1 MAVIGCL
8 SAVLLGLAVC
18 LSCADGQFFNWLWGG
33 GSQVTTSS
41 PPVVES
47 MLEVGTPHPAGPEVG
62 VGTVGAEESPT
73 VPTGRLGEGG
83 FWSYFGWKKQERTT
97 RSPAMTSALPTP
109 EKDKNIAGVGEQI
122 LNVAESIRN
131 LVHRWDQ
138 QPTTTSTVGDY
149 SVSPNTTSLRSGP
162 ETSKVVGGSPA
173 EEGVSTSRSG
183 KFGASSEESVLK
195 PSAEG
200 ETTKPTLVRG
210 TPQPG
215 SSSPPVPFTGSL
227 PNDSVTVVGS
237 RPLES
242 REQVGSPDP
251 RNTASFHSSDA
262 SSEISVAPTAWVW
275 QELAENAIVRDGN
288 QSEVAGS
295 SNFGLS
301 QNALD
306 IAHAVAD
313 HNDTRDLS
321 NHTNSQLQPS
331 FNTSKHHGIAM
342 AELSRNESGLL
353 SNTTVPDLVVGF
365 TVLNDSEQID
375 FDLLITAEKSD
386 PIIRSKDGSASIVV
400 GMSLPASHCVPLPA
414 SLPFCAGL
422 GVKSIA
428 LPNYLNQSGVVEIAE
443 TLREWA
449 GLLGSHCHCRLEWFF
464 CLLLAP
470 RCNASAPPCRGFCEN
485 LRDDC
490 WMQLDAGRLPV
501 SCDLLPEEEVA
512 DGYSCVSINFT
523 KGNPFWI

>member
-1 MAVIGCL
+1 
-8 SAVLLGLAVC
+8 
-18 LSCADGQFFNWLWGG
+18 
-33 GSQVTTSS
+33 
-41 PPVVES
+41 
-47 MLEVGTPHPAGPEVG
+47 
-62 VGTVGAEESPT
+62 
-73 VPTGRLGEGG
+73 
-83 FWSYFGWKKQERTT
+83 
-97 RSPAMTSALPTP
+97 SPAMTSALPTP

-262 SSEISVAPTAWVW
+262 S
-275 QELAENAIVRDGN
+275 
-288 QSEVAGS
+288 
-295 SNFGLS
+295 
-301 QNALD
+301 
-306 IAHAVAD
+306 
-313 HNDTRDLS
+313 
-321 NHTNSQLQPS
+321 S

-523 KGNPFWI
+523 KGN